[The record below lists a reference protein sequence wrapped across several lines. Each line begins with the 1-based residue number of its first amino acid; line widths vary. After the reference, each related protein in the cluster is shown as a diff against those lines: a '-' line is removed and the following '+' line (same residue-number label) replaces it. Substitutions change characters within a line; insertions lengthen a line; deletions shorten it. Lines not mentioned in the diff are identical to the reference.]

1 MNDSFIGK
9 VEHLIKDGF
18 TGFYRVKLL
27 FAKVL
32 QQEELYFLNSNY
44 GAVYA

>member
-18 TGFYRVKLL
+18 TRFYRVKLL
-27 FAKVL
+27 FAKV